1 MQKKR
6 GLWPDKTAGLRPN
19 WLDRLDAQP
28 IWDSWSTKL
37 YPRDLKEALD
47 WGCWLRSS
55 YGELVSAISR
65 SVCYFLNG
73 VSLDMD
79 MRDLDSRDLYTKK
92 LLREHK
98 INSQLLE
105 VGLDLEFYG
114 NSFSTATPPITR
126 VLRCPRCGQRRYL
139 KSMTRGTDY
148 DYTGG
153 KFISTCSGCRKH
165 HGEFDVIDH
174 PDSSSESPLNVIRW
188 NPLSIDIDYCSMTGS
203 KKMVF
208 TPTKSDRSF
217 VEDVAQST
225 SLETLPKTLLDT
237 LSEDKSLEFRPGA
250 CLHLAVPTDVM
261 NKSELG
267 GWGLPPFL
275 PAFRYVVMLMLL
287 DRQTEAAVKDF
298 ILPIRLLFPA
308 PEAAKGGSDPVTGT
322 GILHMGM
329 LRSAVEDALKAQAY
343 QQSSWQMVPSPVG
356 QLQLGG
362 DGKALVPAEILQFAK
377 NRFLDAIGVP
387 QELQNSTLNNAQ
399 APANAMK
406 MFEQT
411 RTARV
416 QLYDDYLTWYL
427 GRCKSLLGWPELTGE
442 VLRPSQSVDP
452 NKTQLIQMMWQQQ
465 LISDQ
470 TLASMH
476 GFNPTV
482 ERTRVRE
489 EKLRKAKDERELQK
503 MLSNSDMMYTA
514 FGAGDAAGIEGAMNA
529 AQQQA
534 QGAAQG
540 GAQGGGAPADGGG
553 GGGSPAPAGGGA
565 PAQGGDPMSIIQ
577 GLRSM
582 IAPSEVMPDQLAADA
597 DQVANIL
604 LHTPIGAP
612 RNQILSTVR
621 RGNQSL
627 YDIAKSKLE
636 QLENQSRQQGVEM
649 ARQGQM

>member
-1 MQKKR
+1 
-6 GLWPDKTAGLRPN
+6 
-19 WLDRLDAQP
+19 
-28 IWDSWSTKL
+28 
-37 YPRDLKEALD
+37 
-47 WGCWLRSS
+47 
-55 YGELVSAISR
+55 
-65 SVCYFLNG
+65 
-73 VSLDMD
+73 
-79 MRDLDSRDLYTKK
+79 
-92 LLREHK
+92 
-98 INSQLLE
+98 
-105 VGLDLEFYG
+105 
-114 NSFSTATPPITR
+114 
-126 VLRCPRCGQRRYL
+126 
-139 KSMTRGTDY
+139 
-148 DYTGG
+148 
-153 KFISTCSGCRKH
+153 
-165 HGEFDVIDH
+165 
-174 PDSSSESPLNVIRW
+174 
-188 NPLSIDIDYCSMTGS
+188 
-203 KKMVF
+203 
-208 TPTKSDRSF
+208 
-217 VEDVAQST
+217 
-225 SLETLPKTLLDT
+225 
-237 LSEDKSLEFRPGA
+237 
-250 CLHLAVPTDVM
+250 
-261 NKSELG
+261 
-267 GWGLPPFL
+267 
-275 PAFRYVVMLMLL
+275 
-287 DRQTEAAVKDF
+287 
-298 ILPIRLLFPA
+298 
-308 PEAAKGGSDPVTGT
+308 
-322 GILHMGM
+322 M

-399 APANAMK
+399 APANALK

-427 GRCKSLLGWPELTGE
+427 GRCKTLLGWPELSGE

-476 GFNPTV
+476 GFNPTI

-503 MLSNSDMMYTA
+503 LLNNSDMMYTA
-514 FGAGDAAGIEGAMNA
+514 FGAGDTAGIEGALNA

-534 QGAAQG
+534 QG
-540 GAQGGGAPADGGG
+540 GAQQGADATQGGG
-553 GGGSPAPAGGGA
+553 GGGAPAPAGGGA
-565 PAQGGDPMSIIQ
+565 PAQGGDPMSIIN

-612 RNQILSTVR
+612 RNQILSAVR